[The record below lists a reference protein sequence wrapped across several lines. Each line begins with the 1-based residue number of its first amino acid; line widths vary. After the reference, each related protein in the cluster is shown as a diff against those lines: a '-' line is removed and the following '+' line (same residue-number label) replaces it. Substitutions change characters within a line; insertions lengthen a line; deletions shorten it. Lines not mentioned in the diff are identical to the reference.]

1 MRCTHS
7 IGAPP
12 ASVCSENATWR
23 GRCPAHG
30 GVHPTTPEL
39 LTLLGQL
46 TGWGDQS
53 LSVDVGFKRQRV
65 YDDLDDS
72 HLSDHVRGFVVS
84 TKILGQDHT
93 THAQGETL
101 EVALWALCEEVIRR
115 VEDIARRRTEASEK
129 ARDAMTKLIMQRNRA
144 EPGR

>member
-1 MRCTHS
+1 M
-7 IGAPP
+7 GAPP
-12 ASVCSENATWR
+12 ASVCAENATWR

-53 LSVDVGFKRQRV
+53 LSVDVGFKRQRI
-65 YDDLDDS
+65 YDDQDDS
-72 HLSDHVRGFVVS
+72 HLSDRTWGFVVS

-93 THAQGETL
+93 TSTQGETL
-101 EVALWALCEEVIRR
+101 EAALWSLCEEVIRR
-115 VEDIARRRTEASEK
+115 VEDIARRRAEASEK
-129 ARDAMTKLIMQRNRA
+129 ARDAMTAFIMQRNQA
-144 EPGR
+144 EPR